1 IHHIARFKDDVA
13 WPGPIWGNTS
23 GEFRSE
29 KEQDEILKRIGNVLS
44 LSSIFHK
51 A

>member
-1 IHHIARFKDDVA
+1 MARADL
-13 WPGPIWGNTS
+13 GNTS

-29 KEQDEILKRIGNVLS
+29 EEQDEILKRIGNVLS